1 MVVVAVVSCVLRH
14 YGIGDDDGQPEI
26 SPSSPPPPPN
36 GPKSIVR
43 AVQTHT
49 HTHTG
54 VDDGRWW
61 VGRIIGGE
69 GENGFRRSAVEY
81 NNNILYKIILQK
93 SKKKTDL
100 VSRPSFCT

>member
-1 MVVVAVVSCVLRH
+1 MVVVAVVSCVRR

-26 SPSSPPPPPN
+26 SPSSPPPPPPPPN

-43 AVQTHT
+43 AMQT

-54 VDDGRWW
+54 VGDGRRW

-69 GENGFRRSAVEY
+69 GENGFRRSAAEY
-81 NNNILYKIILQK
+81 NNIIYIK
-93 SKKKTDL
+93 
-100 VSRPSFCT
+100 